1 VFETARLKH
10 YSFNGNIVHR
20 SRSSASAR
28 GNVVTKVS
36 TQDETHNQKGTGFS
50 STPTRYSGFDG
61 QYISGIWRHG
71 KEGSKEIDTDPYTGQ
86 TLTEI
91 VQADKSDL
99 DEAYKAAAKA
109 QLSWAAKLPSERTAV
124 MLRSATIMEQRR
136 AEIIDWL
143 IKESGST
150 RIKAEGEWQAVHSY
164 TIQAASFPYR
174 IEGKILPLDE
184 QGKESRVYK
193 HPLGVIGVISPWN
206 FPMYLSNRSIGPAL
220 ALGNGVV
227 VKPAEDTPVTGGLL
241 LAKIYEEAGLPP
253 GLLNIVIGPIEQ
265 IGDAFTLHT
274 IPKLISFTGSTRVG
288 RHIGALA
295 INGPTIKRVA
305 LELGGNAPSV
315 ILDDADLDHAVRS
328 TVIGRF
334 LHQGQ
339 ICMSTNR
346 IIVDAKIHDEFVD
359 RFTAHV
365 KSLKY
370 GDPNDPSVS
379 IGPIINE
386 KQMRSHLAHIAAA
399 KTAGAKQLLGGEPE
413 GQVLPPHVFVD
424 VRNDMQFAQEEL
436 FGPIAP
442 IIKVRGEEEA
452 LRVANDTEFGLTSAV
467 FTRDL
472 ERGVRFAL
480 GVEAGMTHVNDHTV
494 DDSPTG
500 PFGGEKNSGVGR
512 FGGDWIINE
521 LTRDHWITVR
531 HEKGSYPF

>member
-1 VFETARLKH
+1 MTAISSVQNATQSQKGAG
-10 YSFNGNIVHR
+10 S
-20 SRSSASAR
+20 SSA
-28 GNVVTKVS
+28 
-36 TQDETHNQKGTGFS
+36 
-50 STPTRYSGFDG
+50 PTRYSGFDG
-61 QYISGIWRHG
+61 QYISGVWRHG

-86 TLTEI
+86 TLAEI
-91 VQADKSDL
+91 VQADGSDL

-109 QLSWAAKLPSERTAV
+109 QLSWAAKLPAERAAV
-124 MLRSATIMEQRR
+124 MLRSATIMEQRHD
-136 AEIIDWL
+136 EIIDWL
-143 IKESGST
+143 VKEAGST
-150 RIKAEGEWQAVHSY
+150 RIKAEIEWQFTHSI
-164 TIQAASFPYR
+164 TVEAASFPHR
-174 IEGKILPLDE
+174 VEGKILPLDE
-184 QGKESRVYK
+184 QGKESRAYK
-193 HPLGVIGVISPWN
+193 QPLGVIGIISPWN
-206 FPMYLSNRSIGPAL
+206 FPMYLCHRSIGPAL

-253 GLLNIVIGPIEQ
+253 GLLNIVIGPIDQ
-265 IGDAFTLHT
+265 IGDAFTLHP

-288 RHIGALA
+288 RHIGGLA
-295 INGPTIKRVA
+295 MSGPAMKRVA

-328 TVIGRF
+328 TVVGRF

-359 RFTAHV
+359 RFAAHV

-379 IGPIINE
+379 IGPIINQ
-386 KQMRSHLAHIAAA
+386 KQMKSHLAHIAVA
-399 KTAGAKQLLGGEPE
+399 KAAGAKQLVGGEPQ

-424 VRNDMQFAQEEL
+424 VRNEMQIAQEET

-452 LRVANDTEFGLTSAV
+452 LRIANDTEFGLASAV
-467 FTRDL
+467 FTRDR

-480 GVEAGMTHVNDHTV
+480 GIQAGMTHVNDSSV
-494 DDSPTG
+494 DDAPTG
-500 PFGGEKNSGVGR
+500 PFGGEKNSGLGR

-521 LTRDHWITVR
+521 FTRDHWITVR
-531 HEKGSYPF
+531 HDKGNYPF